1 LPDMKKNLEPV
12 RLRWNLFR
20 LFASGMLEDSF
31 WEDLEEILLSGDT
44 GVSQTLA
51 IVEDLRSRLSS
62 RGGINGEKALA
73 LLGDI
78 LCERLAAIEGTGEP
92 VRFGGFATAVLLLG
106 VNGSGKTTTA
116 AKLAFSLK
124 EQGRKVIL
132 AAADTY
138 RAAASE
144 QLRIWGERS
153 GTRVISH
160 APGGDPGAV
169 VFDAMKAAAAG
180 SVDCVIIDTA
190 GRLHTSS
197 NLMEELAKI
206 KRMIEQY
213 SHGSIIESL
222 LVMDAVTGQN
232 GFRQAEAFSRAV
244 PLTGVIMT
252 KYDHTAKGGV
262 ILSVGSELNLPVRY
276 IGLGEALGDLR
287 LFNPREFVDGLLA
300 NDKGG
305 EDRWTQRSSG

>member
-1 LPDMKKNLEPV
+1 LPDMKTNLEPV
-12 RLRWNLFR
+12 RRRWNLFR
-20 LFASGMLEDSF
+20 LFASGMPDDFF
-31 WEDLEEILLSGDT
+31 WEDLEETLLSGDT
-44 GVSQTLA
+44 GVSQTVS
-51 IVEDLRSRLSS
+51 IVEDLRSRISS
-62 RGGINGEKALA
+62 LGGMEGEKALA

-78 LCERLAAIEGTGEP
+78 LCERLETIEGTGEP
-92 VRFGGFATAVLLLG
+92 VRFGGSATAVLLLG

-124 EQGRKVIL
+124 EQGKKVIL

-144 QLRIWGERS
+144 QLRIWGDRS
-153 GTRVISH
+153 GTRVIAH
-160 APGGDPGAV
+160 PPGGDPGAV

-180 SVDCVIIDTA
+180 GADCVIIDTA

-206 KRMIEQY
+206 KRVIGQNSDGWMT
-213 SHGSIIESL
+213 ESL

-232 GFRQAEAFSRAV
+232 GFRQAEAFGRTV

-262 ILSVGSELNLPVRY
+262 ILSVGRELGLPVRY
-276 IGLGEALGDLR
+276 IGLGEGLGDLQ

-305 EDRWTQRSSG
+305 EDRCSLRLNG